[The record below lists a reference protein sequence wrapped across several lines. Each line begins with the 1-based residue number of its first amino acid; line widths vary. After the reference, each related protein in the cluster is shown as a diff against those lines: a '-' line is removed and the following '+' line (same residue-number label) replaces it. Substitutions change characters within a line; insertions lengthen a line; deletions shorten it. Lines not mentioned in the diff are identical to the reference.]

1 MGNLRQKYTTEEWDE
16 MVDST
21 KPGFVEKRIEQSIQE
36 AAEKYVNKK
45 GDIPTT
51 ELEDAIFKQGFIDG
65 AKWMM
70 ENIHINLR
78 RVK

>member
-36 AAEKYVNKK
+36 AAKKYGLDIGNKD
-45 GDIPTT
+45 GTAQFDFT
-51 ELEDAIFKQGFIDG
+51 AG

-70 ENIHINLR
+70 ENIQINLR

>member
-21 KPGFVEKRIEQSIQE
+21 KPVEKRIEQSIQE
-36 AAEKYVNKK
+36 AAEKHVESLNLKFNIDEYK
-45 GDIPTT
+45 
-51 ELEDAIFKQGFIDG
+51 EYAIDDFTAG

-70 ENIHINLR
+70 ENIKINFR
-78 RVK
+78 HSK

>member
-36 AAEKYVNKK
+36 AAELNSKK
-45 GDIPTT
+45 AKSTDGIGGRY
-51 ELEDAIFKQGFIDG
+51 LGFIDG

-70 ENIHINLR
+70 ENIQINLR